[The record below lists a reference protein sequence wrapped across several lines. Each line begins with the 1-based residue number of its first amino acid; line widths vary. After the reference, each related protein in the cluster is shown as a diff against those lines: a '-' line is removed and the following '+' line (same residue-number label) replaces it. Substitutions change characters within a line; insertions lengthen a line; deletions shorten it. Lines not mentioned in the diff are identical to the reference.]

1 MSGQS
6 VFHLHHANCK
16 GTKFSCG
23 FQIFWQKNTKRSVF
37 FSKTHGVGAEV
48 GDSYLLGTCFSI
60 TYLLETLCTSR
71 FQQFMV
77 GVAQKSSIV
86 IKIWPLGFICRL
98 PPLHVPYN
106 PLFPRWEL
114 RFTEVPF

>member
-1 MSGQS
+1 M
-6 VFHLHHANCK
+6 AK
-16 GTKFSCG
+16 
-23 FQIFWQKNTKRSVF
+23 VF
-37 FSKTHGVGAEV
+37 FTCIMPTAKVQNFHADSKFFGKKIQNEAYFFPKHMGVGAEV

-60 TYLLETLCTSR
+60 TYLLETLCTSW

-98 PPLHVPYN
+98 TPLHVPYN
-106 PLFPRWEL
+106 PLFPGWEL

>member
-23 FQIFWQKNTKRSVF
+23 FQIFWQKNTKRSMF

-48 GDSYLLGTCFSI
+48 GDSYLLGRSSTN
-60 TYLLETLCTSR
+60 TYLLEKPLYIEVSAVHGRCCP
-71 FQQFMV
+71 
-77 GVAQKSSIV
+77 KIV
-86 IKIWPLGFICRL
+86 DRHKNLA
-98 PPLHVPYN
+98 
-106 PLFPRWEL
+106 PRIYMPSDSPSCAL
-114 RFTEVPF
+114 